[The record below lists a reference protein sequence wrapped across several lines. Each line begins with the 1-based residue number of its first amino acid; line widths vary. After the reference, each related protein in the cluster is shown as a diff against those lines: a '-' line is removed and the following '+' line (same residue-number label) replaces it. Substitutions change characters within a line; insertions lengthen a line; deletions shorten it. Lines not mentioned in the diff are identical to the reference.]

1 MSHLGFDINDHV
13 AEIVLDNPPQNRI
26 DEQMAEE
33 LLAAVEKAES
43 SGARAILLRAEG
55 PDFCFGGDIVTWPEL
70 DVRQLRMLFERY
82 MFAFNRFE
90 QIPVPVIAAV
100 NGLCFGGGFELAL
113 RSDVIFAGEGAR
125 FGHPEQTLGLVT
137 LLGGIYRSAARAGRA
152 RAYEWAL
159 TSEQVPAATMAQ
171 AGVVNH
177 VLPDA
182 EVLEAARAFARK
194 VAAGPT
200 RAHAA
205 HKALLRMWEAG
216 GVKAA
221 DDSMFDIA
229 IPLFESKDVAVALT
243 SAVTAYKAG
252 RPRPTVDF
260 TGE

>member
-1 MSHLGFDINDHV
+1 MSHLGVDIDDHV
-13 AEIVLDNPPQNRI
+13 AEIILDNPPQNRI

-43 SGARAILLRAEG
+43 AGARAILLRAEG
-55 PDFCFGGDIVTWPEL
+55 PDFSYGGDIVTWPDL
-70 DVRQLRMLFERY
+70 DVRQLRTLFERY

-90 QIPVPVIAAV
+90 QIPVPVVAAV

-125 FGHPEQTLGLVT
+125 FGHPEQSLGLVT
-137 LLGGIYRSAARAGRA
+137 LLGGIYRSAARVGRA
-152 RAYEWAL
+152 RAFEWAL
-159 TSEQVPAATMAQ
+159 NSEQVPAATMAQ

-177 VLPDA
+177 VLPDG

-205 HKALLRMWEAG
+205 HKALLRLWEAG
-216 GVKAA
+216 GTKAA
-221 DDSMFDIA
+221 DDAMFDIA
-229 IPLFESKDVAVALT
+229 IPLFESKDVAAGLT
-243 SAVTAYKAG
+243 SAVAAYKAG
-252 RPRPTVDF
+252 RPRPAVDF

>member
-1 MSHLGFDINDHV
+1 MSHLGFDIDDHV

-26 DEQMAEE
+26 DEQMADE

-55 PDFCFGGDIVTWPEL
+55 PDFSFGGDIVTWPDL
-70 DVRQLRMLFERY
+70 DVRQLRLLFERY

-90 QIPVPVIAAV
+90 QIPVPVVAAV

-171 AGVVNH
+171 AGLVNH
-177 VLPDA
+177 VLPDDEA
-182 EVLEAARAFARK
+182 LEAARAFARK

-216 GVKAA
+216 GVNAA

-229 IPLFESKDVAVALT
+229 IPLFESKDATGGLT
-243 SAVTAYKAG
+243 SAVAAYKAG
-252 RPRPTVDF
+252 RSRPTVDF